1 MIIEERFTEEAY
13 GVTFDYDP
21 KTVDGALLTFSHGDK
36 KVRFDLTKKELNDLV
51 NFMTNI
57 NDFIIQ

>member
-21 KTVDGALLTFSHGDK
+21 KTVDGALVTFSHGDK
-36 KVRFDLTKKELNDLV
+36 NVKFDLTKEELNELLD
-51 NFMTNI
+51 FMNKI
-57 NDFIIQ
+57 NDCIIR

>member
-1 MIIEERFTEEAY
+1 MIIEERFSEEAY